1 MHAIA
6 PRSPSGPSASHPAS
20 LPSRPGRRGGG
31 AVLRTFAALLAL
43 GLSPISFAQNWPDKP
58 VRLVAP
64 YPPGGQTDLVSRFL
78 AERLSPVLGQPVIVE
93 NKAGAQGIVGLE
105 AVRNSPPDGYT
116 FVYANVSNISINP
129 HVHLKLPYDGLRDFA
144 PVTQIGLSV
153 LAMVVPAG
161 LGPKTLPEFIAYT
174 KANPGKVSF
183 ASFGTGSTSHIYGE
197 MLKGSAGIEMTHV
210 PYKGA
215 GPATQDVVAGH
226 AQMAIQDFAAV
237 GPFVRSGR
245 LIALAVTGP
254 KRWPAFPDLQTFAEQ
269 GQPLDIAG
277 WNGIMAPANT
287 PKPIVER
294 MSAEINKI
302 IQSTDGRERML
313 QMGLLS
319 TGTTPAEFAEVIRR
333 DTPRWGE
340 VIRKAGIKPE

>member
-1 MHAIA
+1 MFAIA
-6 PRSPSGPSASHPAS
+6 PRSPFGPSFM
-20 LPSRPGRRGGG
+20 LPRRPGREGGG
-31 AVLRTFAALLAL
+31 AVASLAFALLAL
-43 GLSPISFAQNWPDKP
+43 VFAHFAFSQNWPDKP
-58 VRLVAP
+58 VRLVSP

-78 AERLSPVLGQPVIVE
+78 AERLSPVLGQTVVVE

-105 AVRNSPPDGYT
+105 AVKNSPPDGYT
-116 FVYANVSNISINP
+116 FVYVNVSNISINP
-129 HVHLKLPYDGLRDFA
+129 HVHAKLPYDGLRDFA
-144 PVTQIGLSV
+144 PVSQIGLSV
-153 LAMVVPAG
+153 LAMVVPAS
-161 LGPKTLPEFIAYT
+161 LGPKTLAEFIAY
-174 KANPGKVSF
+174 ARSNPQKVSF

-197 MLKGSAGIEMTHV
+197 MLNGSAGINMLHV

-287 PKPIVER
+287 PRPIVER
-294 MSAEINKI
+294 MSAEINRV
-302 IQSTDGRERML
+302 IQSPDGRERML
-313 QMGLLS
+313 QMGLLA
-319 TGTTPAEFAEVIRR
+319 TGTTPEEFA
-333 DTPRWGE
+333 E